1 MRLRVRV
8 IGAEQRAGKFVGSR
22 LDDVDVVAAR
32 IQTMTRRPLR
42 VLVAQPVPH
51 RQQDRRTRVVLA
63 GDQLQVSSLI
73 DQLAQDRSSDSW
85 IDASDRVEGRGE
97 ADRLARHP
105 LHADAEPREIG
116 LQQAADGHRG
126 SSLHNGPGARHDSED
141 APRWSIPP
149 HNASHDLVT
158 SLAITR

>member
-1 MRLRVRV
+1 M
-8 IGAEQRAGKFVGSR
+8 
-22 LDDVDVVAAR
+22 
-32 IQTMTRRPLR
+32 
-42 VLVAQPVPH
+42 
-51 RQQDRRTRVVLA
+51 
-63 GDQLQVSSLI
+63 
-73 DQLAQDRSSDSW
+73 SDSR

-105 LHADAEPREIG
+105 LDADAEPREIG

-126 SSLHNGPGARHDSED
+126 SLLHNGPGVRHDSEV